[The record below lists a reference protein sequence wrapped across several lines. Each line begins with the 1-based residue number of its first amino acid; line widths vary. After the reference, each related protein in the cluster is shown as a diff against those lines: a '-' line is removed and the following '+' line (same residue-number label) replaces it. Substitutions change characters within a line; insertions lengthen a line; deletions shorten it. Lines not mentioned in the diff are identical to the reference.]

1 MEIPI
6 KSIAP
11 SPFDYIDSEVPA
23 ELRPDELSPV
33 YREQVAVSDVKI
45 DLIPEQ
51 HQGSKSL
58 IKQEKG
64 SIQQAEG

>member
-45 DLIPEQ
+45 DLIPE
-51 HQGSKSL
+51 
-58 IKQEKG
+58 
-64 SIQQAEG
+64 